1 MNQEIKDPIVQFI
14 IVRESLNMTMGKACS
29 QVGHGVMMCMQ
40 EYTHFVE
47 KDYVRILAHH
57 KDRLTDEQE
66 KIYSIFIEWLQS
78 DYRKVVLRADDKEFE
93 KLKLLEEQH
102 FVVRDNTLA
111 TETVIAFMP
120 MYKSKAPKI
129 IKRLQV
135 LG

>member
-14 IVRESLNMTMGKACS
+14 IIRQSLNMTMGKTCS

-40 EYTHFVE
+40 EYTHFTG
-47 KDYVRILAHH
+47 KDYLGHRHH
-57 KDRLTDEQE
+57 LTDEQE

-93 KLKLLEEQH
+93 KLKLLEAQH

-135 LG
+135 LS